1 MKKIRQRLSRPRSSL
16 SSSRFSN
23 EKFKEFKRANEHA
36 SKESK
41 VFRTVIPFIEGKIA
55 DDKCWEGE
63 VLFTNLQ
70 PLADDFF
77 TMAKP
82 DLYYG
87 SRPEQLDRRVRQQLN
102 AHIIPSKQDELPL
115 APNFLLVV
123 KGPHGNLQ
131 VGKRQACY
139 EGALGARGMHTLQ
152 SFGKHESTNDNNA
165 YTITSTYLAGF
176 LQIYTIH
183 PTQSSDPG
191 SRTEYCMNL
200 LRAFAIN
207 DSADSFRQ
215 GVTAYRNARDWA
227 KEQRDEAIRLS
238 NEKVNDKLNETLA
251 VSANSGSGKIPSP
264 SFSTEETSLESS
276 SFSTIEPPRQD
287 SQIPLDQH
295 SNIQPDPLDQDQAKS
310 SSSSST
316 KPKGTTTRSPR
327 SRPLKRSHQRRR
339 RTGNLRR

>member
-1 MKKIRQRLSRPRSSL
+1 
-16 SSSRFSN
+16 
-23 EKFKEFKRANEHA
+23 
-36 SKESK
+36 
-41 VFRTVIPFIEGKIA
+41 
-55 DDKCWEGE
+55 
-63 VLFTNLQ
+63 
-70 PLADDFF
+70 
-77 TMAKP
+77 
-82 DLYYG
+82 
-87 SRPEQLDRRVRQQLN
+87 
-102 AHIIPSKQDELPL
+102 
-115 APNFLLVV
+115 
-123 KGPHGNLQ
+123 
-131 VGKRQACY
+131 
-139 EGALGARGMHTLQ
+139 
-152 SFGKHESTNDNNA
+152 
-165 YTITSTYLAGF
+165 
-176 LQIYTIH
+176 
-183 PTQSSDPG
+183 
-191 SRTEYCMNL
+191 MNL
-200 LRAFAIN
+200 LRHFAIN

-339 RTGNLRR
+339 RTGNPRR